1 MTAEELKIEIE
12 NNLDIKPK
20 NWRKGQFVFN
30 YINSTYSG
38 VSREVQFN
46 DGVDCFYNDE
56 QIDNFINHCVKRIN
70 EYERRNK

>member
-1 MTAEELKIEIE
+1 MTTEELKKEIE
-12 NNLDIKPK
+12 DNIDIKPK

-46 DGVDCFYNDE
+46 DGVDCFHNDE

>member
-1 MTAEELKIEIE
+1 MTVEELKIEIE

-38 VSREVQFN
+38 VAREVQFN

-56 QIDNFINHCVKRIN
+56 QTDNFINHCVKRIN